1 MPIVIQVGIKD
12 RGRIAHCLES
22 IITPKPTTALDSP
35 ATKCHPPC
43 MEDILQWCGEMERV
57 TFAAGDMLFV
67 EGEKSGMLYILIS
80 GGVEVIKGESPITV
94 VREPGAVF
102 GELSILLDQPH
113 AASVEAVEETMCFM
127 TRGGREFLEQHPKIM
142 LSVAE
147 LLAVRLKGM
156 IGYLADLK
164 AQYEDRSDH
173 LGMVDELLLN
183 LAHRTPKKPR

>member
-1 MPIVIQVGIKD
+1 
-12 RGRIAHCLES
+12 
-22 IITPKPTTALDSP
+22 
-35 ATKCHPPC
+35 
-43 MEDILQWCGEMERV
+43 MEDILQWCEEMERV
-57 TFAAGDMLFV
+57 SFAAGDMLFV
-67 EGEKSGMLYILIS
+67 EGEKSGLLYILIS
-80 GGVEVIKGESPITV
+80 GSVEVIKGESPITV
-94 VREPGAVF
+94 IREPGAVF

-113 AASVEAVEETMCFM
+113 AASVEALEETMCFM

-142 LSVAE
+142 LAVAQ

-173 LGMVDELLLN
+173 LGMVDELLMN

>member
-1 MPIVIQVGIKD
+1 MK
-12 RGRIAHCLES
+12 
-22 IITPKPTTALDSP
+22 
-35 ATKCHPPC
+35 
-43 MEDILQWCGEMERV
+43 DILQWCEEMERV
-57 TFAAGDMLFV
+57 SFAAGDMLFV
-67 EGEKSGMLYILIS
+67 EGGKSGLLYILIS
-80 GGVEVIKGESPITV
+80 GSVEVIKGESPITV
-94 VREPGAVF
+94 IREPGAVF

-113 AASVEAVEETMCFM
+113 AASVEALEETMCFM

-173 LGMVDELLLN
+173 LGMVDELLMN

>member
-1 MPIVIQVGIKD
+1 
-12 RGRIAHCLES
+12 
-22 IITPKPTTALDSP
+22 
-35 ATKCHPPC
+35 

-57 TFAAGDMLFV
+57 SFAAGDRLFV

-94 VREPGAVF
+94 IREPGAVF

-113 AASVEAVEETMCFM
+113 AASVEVVEETTCFM
-127 TRGGREFLEQHPKIM
+127 TRDGREFLEQHPKIM
-142 LSVAE
+142 LGVAE
-147 LLAVRLKGM
+147 VLAARLKGM

-164 AQYEDRSDH
+164 AQYEDRKDQ

-183 LAHRTPKKPR
+183 LAHRMPKKRR